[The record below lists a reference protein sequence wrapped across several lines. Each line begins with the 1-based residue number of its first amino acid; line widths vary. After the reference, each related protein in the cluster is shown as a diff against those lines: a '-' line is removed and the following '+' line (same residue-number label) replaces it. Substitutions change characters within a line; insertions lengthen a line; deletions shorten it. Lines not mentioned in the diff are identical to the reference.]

1 MHTYDV
7 KYFLKYRNIKLHFY
21 VGLSIFRNLYKI
33 KLIVNMYMN
42 TLSKWW
48 SSLSSNGGFS

>member
-21 VGLSIFRNLYKI
+21 VGLSIFRNLYKV